1 MFRVGR
7 SDIRSLP
14 ISLTLLASALM
25 IRILLAIL
33 YPGGVRADEIFQ
45 YLEPALRRAGHHAV
59 TTWDWREGIRSWLV
73 PGAISKIIEIED
85 ALGVARS
92 PLIVR
97 ILFSIASLMVAA
109 VFLLHGWLQ
118 DKQRGLWIC
127 GVAGALWPDIACAS
141 FRTLGET
148 LGGNFLATGVILA
161 NITAVFYKDASRRR
175 VFILLATSSMLLG
188 TATAVRFQFGP
199 AALFAI
205 ALTTWQLGLRRSFF
219 PLVSGFLPP
228 IALLGLVDGLTL
240 SYPFQSVF
248 HNYYVNSVMG
258 VADTFGCRSPFF
270 YLYKITTYWGAATV
284 PVCFLISRTPAAA
297 RSPLLSAI
305 FLIFYHS
312 TIPHKEISFIYPATP
327 LLILCASTSLA
338 HMLRVK
344 GSEVL
349 RRAIVAEVL
358 ICVSVFIS
366 TFAPHLKEK
375 SDPVKLQIL
384 ANKKKDMCGLAI
396 LDSDK
401 TWGAFGGYSYMR
413 SGKALYLF
421 TTPAEV
427 AVNASRYDYLIGK
440 KTISIFEPDF
450 EIVSCHDQFC
460 LYKTGKSCENTS
472 DYDQFSRK
480 LKTLESP
487 HI

>member
-1 MFRVGR
+1 M
-7 SDIRSLP
+7 
-14 ISLTLLASALM
+14 LAV
-25 IRILLAIL
+25 L
-33 YPGGVRADEIFQ
+33 YPGGARADEIFQ

-73 PGAISKIIEIED
+73 PGAISKIIEAED
-85 ALGVARS
+85 AFGFAQS

-97 ILFSIASLMVAA
+97 ILFSIASLMVVA

-118 DKQRGLWIC
+118 DQKRGLWLC
-127 GVAGALWPDIACAS
+127 GVAAALWPDIACAG

-161 NITAVFYKDASRRR
+161 NITAVFYKDASARR
-175 VFILLATSSMLLG
+175 VFILLASSSMLLG
-188 TATAVRFQFGP
+188 AATAVRFQFGP

-205 ALTTWQLGLRRSFF
+205 GLTTWQLGLRRSFL
-219 PLVSGFLPP
+219 PLVVGFLPP

-240 SYPFQSVF
+240 SYPFQSIF

-284 PVCFLISRTPAAA
+284 PVFFLASRTPAEA

-305 FLIFYHS
+305 FLILYHS
-312 TIPHKEISFIYPATP
+312 AIPHKEASFIYPATP
-327 LLILCASTSLA
+327 LLILCAAASLTR
-338 HMLRVK
+338 MLRVE
-344 GSEVL
+344 GRIVL
-349 RRAIVAEVL
+349 RRAIAAE
-358 ICVSVFIS
+358 IFTCVSVFIS
-366 TFAPHLKEK
+366 TFAPHMKEK
-375 SDPVKLQIL
+375 SDPIKLQML

-396 LDSDK
+396 FNTDK
-401 TWGAFGGYSYMR
+401 TWGTFGGYSYMR

-427 AVNASRYDYLIGK
+427 SLNAGRYDYLLGK
-440 KTISIFEPDF
+440 KTVSIFENGF
-450 EIVSCHDQFC
+450 KIVSCHDQFC
-460 LYKTGKSCENTS
+460 LYRTGASCDDTP
-472 DYDQFSRK
+472 DYDQFSKK
-480 LKTLESP
+480 LRSLESP